1 MIRRVC
7 SKCQETAYGPENS
20 TMCASCDGLVTS
32 VEFEGLVVEI
42 YRDAKGSIK
51 LHLDTTDLAWKDEHP
66 IYGVPR
72 LRLQVND
79 GPTEQMDS
87 DGDWVEGDGY
97 IALTVLDVM
106 AAVSDDA
113 LD

>member
-20 TMCASCDGLVTS
+20 TMCASCDGIIAS
-32 VEFEGLVVEI
+32 VEFDGMVVEV
-42 YRDAKGSIK
+42 YRDRKGSIK
-51 LHLDTTDLAWKDEHP
+51 IHLDTSSLEWKDEHP

-79 GPTEQMDS
+79 GPTEQMDA
-87 DGDWVEGDGY
+87 DGDWVQGDGY
-97 IALTVLDVM
+97 QELTALDVL
-106 AAVSDDA
+106 AAVPDQ